1 MFLSLN
7 PCENK
12 TCGPYSSCSLLNNV
26 PTCLCISGYSGVSG
40 ACADIDECAA
50 SPCAVGAV
58 CVNEPGS
65 FSCQCPAGSLGD
77 PFKEGCSTPKNPP
90 GCGPKNPCPGSEI
103 CVPDEYLGTSVCVCS
118 RGYIRDP
125 KSGLCR
131 DMNECT
137 EARDSRP
144 VCGRNAVCKNLPG
157 SYECACPPG
166 FNGNPFSLC
175 EECNTLECQCR
186 PPYQIASGECT
197 LATCGTQGQCP
208 GGAECVNIAGGV
220 SYCAC
225 PKGFRPKEDGY
236 CEDVDECA
244 ESRHLCG
251 PGAVCINHPGSYTC
265 QCPPNSSGDPLLG
278 CTHARVQCSRD
289 ADCDGPY
296 ERCVRAA
303 CVCPAPYYA
312 DVNDGHKCKSPCERF
327 SCGINA
333 QCTPADPPQCTC
345 LAGYTGEA
353 TVGCLD
359 VDECLGVS
367 PCASSAL
374 CVNEKGGFKCVCPKG
389 TTGDPYTLGCVG
401 SGSPRTECR
410 VDKECSPS
418 LQCRGGACVDPCRS
432 VECGAHALCEPQ
444 DHRASCRCEL
454 GYTEGLNGKCVSLC
468 EGIVCAPGA
477 ACIVTPA
484 GPTCTC
490 ADGARGNPF
499 PGGACYPDLC
509 SATQP
514 CPALSVC
521 VAGRCKARCAGV
533 VCGAGAQC
541 DPALDRCVCP
551 PFYVGDPEFNCVPPV
566 TMPVCIPPCG
576 PNAHCEYNS
585 ESPGSSPG
593 NDNICVCNSGT
604 HGNPYAGC
612 GTAGPQDR
620 GSCDSG
626 AGLCGPGAQCL
637 ETGGSV
643 ECQCP
648 AGYKGNPYVQCV
660 DIDECWSSN
669 TCGSNAVCINTP
681 GSYDCRCKEGN
692 AGNPFV
698 ACTPVAVVPHS
709 CEDPATCVCSKNAP
723 CPSGYV
729 CKNSRCT
736 DLCANVR
743 CGPRALCVQGQ
754 CLCPSDLI
762 GNPTDLTRGCQV
774 KGQCAND
781 LECKPNEICFQ
792 GNGKTRMC
800 VDSCAKIQCGPNAI
814 CVGVN
819 HVASCMCQ
827 DGYQGVPSDLNIGC
841 QPERSAPKNEC
852 TKDQDCSRGL
862 VCNQYPETG
871 YRKCVNLCTSTACG
885 ANEVCT
891 VDEQGAPVCEC
902 KPGYTWNALSS
913 ACELPSLPQCTA
925 NKDCQDH
932 LACRPDAL
940 GILQC
945 SNPCDDFQCPGNSTC
960 ISVNHEGTCSC
971 LPGFTGNPEVR
982 AGCQPV
988 PIDTCSSDQQCKE
1001 HETCAKDDLTG
1012 LSQCQNSCDSV
1023 SCGVNAVC
1031 VVNNHEARC
1040 FCPPGSYVGD
1050 PNIECR
1056 QVPCVHNHDCS
1067 TSHAC
1072 DLLSHTCIP
1081 ACDSGACG
1089 TNAVCI
1095 PEDHRPVC
1103 HCPVGTHPSP
1113 SPDIH
1118 CARES
1123 NLCRDSNPCHPT
1135 ARCEDTG
1142 ATNGKVV
1149 CSCPELSVGDPYKTG
1164 CVPQGQCPRGD
1175 ADCPP
1180 SSRCSGGQ
1188 CVSVCQGAC
1197 GPNALCRAVGKR
1209 PVCACPDG
1217 FSAVGGEAR
1226 VGCFREMSACAGD
1239 QECLAGEEKCIGGRC
1254 RVACLSHSDCSEGE
1268 RCLSSL
1274 CQSPCTS
1281 HSQCPTGQA
1290 CQAGTCEL
1298 GCRQNEECSGQMICA
1313 GSKCIDPC
1321 TQEGI
1326 CGPNALCSTSN
1337 HTVSCSCP
1345 VGFQGHPEPQQ
1356 GCVRTP
1362 VLCIGGRTQCPS
1374 GHECEDGVCKKT
1386 CSGEGDNE
1394 LSCAMGERCISNRC
1408 EKICYAAAN
1417 CLSGE
1422 VCRGGVC
1429 IPGCSSDQDCA
1440 TDQICAG
1447 SKCRCGP
1454 GFSLTPSG
1462 CLDMDECLTRP
1473 CHKSA
1478 SCINTPGSFRCVCK
1492 PNTVGDP
1499 YLNPGCVP
1507 ALGCSRASDCN
1518 ATLSCIHRRCL
1529 DPCTVPENQCGPNA
1543 LCDVTDH
1550 IPTCTC
1556 PEGYLGDP
1564 LNMDIGC
1571 FRVECSHPSHCAYD
1585 RTCDPE
1591 TNRCINPCDKA
1602 TCGNGVCKAAN
1613 HRAVCSCAPGF
1624 SLVNNDC
1631 VDVNECDLSPC
1642 HPTALCKNTAGS
1654 FVCSCAGGLI
1664 GDPTTSGCHPA
1675 DVCSYDGQCPASAA
1689 CVDGR
1694 CRNPCEADEVCGRNA
1709 ECAVVNHTPRCTCVA
1724 GTVGDPKSGCV
1735 KLECTHSTDCGP
1747 SQVCVS
1753 SKCVDPCGLP
1763 NSCGQN
1769 AACRADKHAAVCT
1782 CAEDYTG
1789 DPFLGCT
1796 RLLYCSG
1803 DSQCPTGTH
1812 CSNGLCS
1819 ASCTSSRDCIGEQQ
1833 CISGLCQPTCRSNT
1847 TCPAQHYCNSGLC
1860 VPEMQCT
1867 THDQCSATEQCRS
1880 NDMGQ
1885 MQCRPACEGILCGRN
1900 ALCTASDHHA
1910 TCSCKPGYVG
1920 HPGPS
1925 MGTGPSSHSG
1935 HAGGKHGPGLSPGA
1949 TSHSSHSG
1957 GPVGCHRVEC
1967 NSHADCSGDKVCEDH
1982 RCKISCLANNPCG
1995 PNALCSAEKHKQ
2007 ICYCQPGYTG
2017 DAYFGCH
2024 LIDFC
2029 AAKPCGPG
2037 ARCDNSRGSYKC
2049 LCPLG
2054 LVGDPYG
2061 AGCVSASQ
2069 CTRDDQCPPGAHCV
2083 KTDGVPKCKGACEGV
2098 RCGPNADCVTSDHT
2112 SSCLCRNGYE
2122 GNPSDLTVG
2131 CRPRPLSCHTNNDCP
2146 ANYYC
2151 YGELCRTSCQS
2162 DEECGLGEKCL
2173 QGQCNNP
2180 CERQGAC
2187 GVNSLCNV
2195 LTHRKVCFCPRG
2207 FTGDPETECVRMPVP
2222 CEVSK
2227 DCPSST
2233 QHVCKDNLCIPQCSG
2248 DNDCALNEKCSNGTC
2263 VLTCLSHAD
2272 CYPGGGSLCLA
2283 NLCTRG
2289 CSADTDCPAAL
2300 SCRSAE
2306 CVDPCS
2312 PAPCGPNAQ
2321 CSVANHRPLCS
2332 CPAGLMGLPSANTA
2346 CVRTPALECEEN
2358 RQCKG
2363 EGEVCADGRCRP
2375 LCSSDGGCLSNERC
2389 DTAAGV
2395 CKPLC
2400 HRDDDCSS
2408 GEVCRGLLCSPGCR
2422 SDTGCADN
2430 QACVDNSCQD
2440 PCLSPTACGTNAQ
2453 CSVQHHEKQCL
2464 CPKPLQGD
2472 PNIACRPETRMCA
2485 IKRDCPSG
2493 STCTDGVCLASCKSD
2508 SNCLTDERCIKAS
2521 CQTIC
2526 NSDSKCDSGQI
2537 CEDRLCVPG
2546 CRTDSVCAD
2555 NQACVNKQCTDPCT
2569 LNTTCGPCSAC
2580 RTLNHGPQCTCPLG
2594 YSGHPLLACTPS
2606 PMRCDGAC
2614 PCDETSGYCAS
2625 MCGRDEECQ
2634 CGEKCDQGRCRVKCT
2649 GGVHSACPM
2658 GQICSAGGVCQAG
2671 CRVHSDCPQDKS
2683 CIDGQCRDPCAKG
2696 SPGDNL
2702 RPTCGVDALCRVV
2715 EHRPV
2720 CLCPDN
2726 YQGDPTDRCESYRCK
2741 QDSDCEP
2748 GKSCRGDGVCRN
2760 PCLTSGVCGVNAQ
2773 CRVLQRHAWRKA
2785 AQPGTPVGTRPS
2797 VPTSVGAECPALAP
2811 QAVPGTPI
2819 RLVCVLG
2826 CPQGASVDRMPT
2838 APYREEDRSF
2848 AGRNTEDCRVTGCGR
2863 GALCTRDEEGYSCH
2877 CPSGTSGSPSLECK
2891 PADDVNMNSTGD
2903 LTVVCSS
2910 TSTICTTT
2918 VTTTPTGYT
2927 SALPSVYQQQST
2939 STPCLTQPNLYQSQP
2954 NINFNHSKQSFPQD
2968 GSNQHQSNPSLFPNQ
2983 GLPQDILSQYNSNP
2997 TLTSDQ
3003 MSSQISWQIVR
3014 SNKRKKNVAETSP
3027 NLKLKFKSQQPDNQ
3041 SDAKQHHKST

>member
-1 MFLSLN
+1 MPHVGPINMRLCVRV
-7 PCENK
+7 PK
-12 TCGPYSSCSLLNNV
+12 TIPGIPSWGVPDCCIVAVIVNV
-26 PTCLCISGYSGVSG
+26 PLGLIVAMDCAQDVVQIKTVLTIKYVPGVSAG
-40 ACADIDECAA
+40 K
-50 SPCAVGAV
+50 SKPRVVV
-58 CVNEPGS
+58 CMWIG
-65 FSCQCPAGSLGD
+65 
-77 PFKEGCSTPKNPP
+77 K
-90 GCGPKNPCPGSEI
+90 
-103 CVPDEYLGTSVCVCS
+103 YGTKYV
-118 RGYIRDP
+118 
-125 KSGLCR
+125 
-131 DMNECT
+131 
-137 EARDSRP
+137 
-144 VCGRNAVCKNLPG
+144 
-157 SYECACPPG
+157 
-166 FNGNPFSLC
+166 
-175 EECNTLECQCR
+175 
-186 PPYQIASGECT
+186 YQ
-197 LATCGTQGQCP
+197 
-208 GGAECVNIAGGV
+208 
-220 SYCAC
+220 
-225 PKGFRPKEDGY
+225 
-236 CEDVDECA
+236 DVVQIKTV
-244 ESRHLCG
+244 LTIKYV
-251 PGAVCINHPGSYTC
+251 PGAS
-265 QCPPNSSGDPLLG
+265 
-278 CTHARVQCSRD
+278 
-289 ADCDGPY
+289 
-296 ERCVRAA
+296 
-303 CVCPAPYYA
+303 
-312 DVNDGHKCKSPCERF
+312 
-327 SCGINA
+327 
-333 QCTPADPPQCTC
+333 
-345 LAGYTGEA
+345 
-353 TVGCLD
+353 
-359 VDECLGVS
+359 
-367 PCASSAL
+367 
-374 CVNEKGGFKCVCPKG
+374 
-389 TTGDPYTLGCVG
+389 
-401 SGSPRTECR
+401 
-410 VDKECSPS
+410 
-418 LQCRGGACVDPCRS
+418 
-432 VECGAHALCEPQ
+432 
-444 DHRASCRCEL
+444 
-454 GYTEGLNGKCVSLC
+454 
-468 EGIVCAPGA
+468 
-477 ACIVTPA
+477 
-484 GPTCTC
+484 
-490 ADGARGNPF
+490 
-499 PGGACYPDLC
+499 
-509 SATQP
+509 
-514 CPALSVC
+514 
-521 VAGRCKARCAGV
+521 
-533 VCGAGAQC
+533 
-541 DPALDRCVCP
+541 
-551 PFYVGDPEFNCVPPV
+551 
-566 TMPVCIPPCG
+566 
-576 PNAHCEYNS
+576 
-585 ESPGSSPG
+585 
-593 NDNICVCNSGT
+593 
-604 HGNPYAGC
+604 
-612 GTAGPQDR
+612 
-620 GSCDSG
+620 
-626 AGLCGPGAQCL
+626 AGL
-637 ETGGSV
+637 
-643 ECQCP
+643 
-648 AGYKGNPYVQCV
+648 
-660 DIDECWSSN
+660 
-669 TCGSNAVCINTP
+669 
-681 GSYDCRCKEGN
+681 
-692 AGNPFV
+692 
-698 ACTPVAVVPHS
+698 
-709 CEDPATCVCSKNAP
+709 
-723 CPSGYV
+723 
-729 CKNSRCT
+729 
-736 DLCANVR
+736 
-743 CGPRALCVQGQ
+743 
-754 CLCPSDLI
+754 
-762 GNPTDLTRGCQV
+762 
-774 KGQCAND
+774 
-781 LECKPNEICFQ
+781 
-792 GNGKTRMC
+792 
-800 VDSCAKIQCGPNAI
+800 
-814 CVGVN
+814 
-819 HVASCMCQ
+819 
-827 DGYQGVPSDLNIGC
+827 
-841 QPERSAPKNEC
+841 
-852 TKDQDCSRGL
+852 
-862 VCNQYPETG
+862 
-871 YRKCVNLCTSTACG
+871 
-885 ANEVCT
+885 
-891 VDEQGAPVCEC
+891 
-902 KPGYTWNALSS
+902 
-913 ACELPSLPQCTA
+913 
-925 NKDCQDH
+925 
-932 LACRPDAL
+932 
-940 GILQC
+940 
-945 SNPCDDFQCPGNSTC
+945 
-960 ISVNHEGTCSC
+960 
-971 LPGFTGNPEVR
+971 
-982 AGCQPV
+982 
-988 PIDTCSSDQQCKE
+988 
-1001 HETCAKDDLTG
+1001 
-1012 LSQCQNSCDSV
+1012 
-1023 SCGVNAVC
+1023 
-1031 VVNNHEARC
+1031 
-1040 FCPPGSYVGD
+1040 
-1050 PNIECR
+1050 
-1056 QVPCVHNHDCS
+1056 
-1067 TSHAC
+1067 
-1072 DLLSHTCIP
+1072 
-1081 ACDSGACG
+1081 
-1089 TNAVCI
+1089 
-1095 PEDHRPVC
+1095 
-1103 HCPVGTHPSP
+1103 
-1113 SPDIH
+1113 
-1118 CARES
+1118 
-1123 NLCRDSNPCHPT
+1123 
-1135 ARCEDTG
+1135 
-1142 ATNGKVV
+1142 
-1149 CSCPELSVGDPYKTG
+1149 
-1164 CVPQGQCPRGD
+1164 
-1175 ADCPP
+1175 
-1180 SSRCSGGQ
+1180 
-1188 CVSVCQGAC
+1188 
-1197 GPNALCRAVGKR
+1197 
-1209 PVCACPDG
+1209 
-1217 FSAVGGEAR
+1217 
-1226 VGCFREMSACAGD
+1226 
-1239 QECLAGEEKCIGGRC
+1239 
-1254 RVACLSHSDCSEGE
+1254 
-1268 RCLSSL
+1268 
-1274 CQSPCTS
+1274 
-1281 HSQCPTGQA
+1281 
-1290 CQAGTCEL
+1290 
-1298 GCRQNEECSGQMICA
+1298 
-1313 GSKCIDPC
+1313 
-1321 TQEGI
+1321 
-1326 CGPNALCSTSN
+1326 
-1337 HTVSCSCP
+1337 
-1345 VGFQGHPEPQQ
+1345 
-1356 GCVRTP
+1356 
-1362 VLCIGGRTQCPS
+1362 
-1374 GHECEDGVCKKT
+1374 
-1386 CSGEGDNE
+1386 
-1394 LSCAMGERCISNRC
+1394 
-1408 EKICYAAAN
+1408 
-1417 CLSGE
+1417 
-1422 VCRGGVC
+1422 
-1429 IPGCSSDQDCA
+1429 
-1440 TDQICAG
+1440 
-1447 SKCRCGP
+1447 
-1454 GFSLTPSG
+1454 
-1462 CLDMDECLTRP
+1462 
-1473 CHKSA
+1473 
-1478 SCINTPGSFRCVCK
+1478 
-1492 PNTVGDP
+1492 
-1499 YLNPGCVP
+1499 
-1507 ALGCSRASDCN
+1507 
-1518 ATLSCIHRRCL
+1518 
-1529 DPCTVPENQCGPNA
+1529 
-1543 LCDVTDH
+1543 
-1550 IPTCTC
+1550 
-1556 PEGYLGDP
+1556 
-1564 LNMDIGC
+1564 
-1571 FRVECSHPSHCAYD
+1571 
-1585 RTCDPE
+1585 
-1591 TNRCINPCDKA
+1591 
-1602 TCGNGVCKAAN
+1602 
-1613 HRAVCSCAPGF
+1613 
-1624 SLVNNDC
+1624 
-1631 VDVNECDLSPC
+1631 
-1642 HPTALCKNTAGS
+1642 
-1654 FVCSCAGGLI
+1654 
-1664 GDPTTSGCHPA
+1664 
-1675 DVCSYDGQCPASAA
+1675 ASAA

-1753 SKCVDPCGLP
+1753 SKCVDPCDLP

-1782 CAEDYTG
+1782 CAEDHTG

-1860 VPEMQCT
+1860 VLEMQCT

-2083 KTDGVPKCKGACEGV
+2083 KTDGVPKCKA
-2098 RCGPNADCVTSDHT
+2098 
-2112 SSCLCRNGYE
+2112 
-2122 GNPSDLTVG
+2122 
-2131 CRPRPLSCHTNNDCP
+2131 
-2146 ANYYC
+2146 
-2151 YGELCRTSCQS
+2151 SCQS

-2389 DTAAGV
+2389 DTAAGVCKPLCHRDDDCSSGEVCRGLLCSPGCRSV

-2702 RPTCGVDALCRVV
+2702 RPTCGVANGFCTCPLGYSGHPLLACTPSPMRCDGACPCDETSGYCASMCGRDEECQCGEKCDQGRCRVKCTGGVHSACPMGQICSAGGVCQAGCRVHSDCPQDKSCIDGQCRDPCAKGSPGDNLRPTCGVNALCRVV

-2773 CRVLQRHAWRKA
+2773 CRVLQRHAVCSCPPGYLGNPRVQCK
-2785 AQPGTPVGTRPS
+2785 QPVAESCSTRNP
-2797 VPTSVGAECPALAP
+2797 
-2811 QAVPGTPI
+2811 
-2819 RLVCVLG
+2819 
-2826 CPQGASVDRMPT
+2826 
-2838 APYREEDRSF
+2838 
-2848 AGRNTEDCRVTGCGR
+2848 CGDQ
-2863 GALCTRDEEGYSCH
+2863 ALCTDLGGGGVSCT
-2877 CPSGTSGSPSLECK
+2877 CPPGCTGDPHQACVCTGLPPGCQCGQNANCTVQGGRQECVCPIEYPLGDPYVQYVECTSDDDCSYDKSCSGGKCTNMCSKSYQCSKHATCIVVQHKPMCLCK
-2891 PADDVNMNSTGD
+2891 PCYLGNG
-2903 LTVVCSS
+2903 
-2910 TSTICTTT
+2910 TICTPDTQCKTCQSNKHCKNGQVCMNNRCEVSCTT
-2918 VTTTPTGYT
+2918 DDACKVGHKCVQGICKSSSNLCKTNIEC
-2927 SALPSVYQQQST
+2927 SRQQTCIEGVCENLFCSSDTECSLDQICKNNM
-2939 STPCLTQPNLYQSQP
+2939 CLDTVCNGDLNCRDGQVCNEHGICKTKPPRGPDDRQDTECKADQDCAQNQVCTDGKCNNAMCTLDSDCSQVEICKDSKCVPMICNSNFQCKSGQFCDEDGFCQVKACTADIHCKKNETCEDFKCVNKMTP
-2954 NINFNHSKQSFPQD
+2954 NITGTNGTNVPCKD
-2968 GSNQHQSNPSLFPNQ
+2968 TKDCRYGEICKNNICKSNINCKNGTCSRRDTCKYDYECENNGVCNQ
-2983 GLPQDILSQYNSNP
+2983 GLCDYICTQDYDCNPGETCRNGLCKLNTCNKTADCSNRQVCKNNLCKNTCRKQTDCKKDVETCVNNVCKVTRCKLDKDCDANEVCKNATCTSQTKEEIPVKPEGGCKTDADLWSA
-2997 TLTSDQ
+2997 TMSDGSFEQ
-3003 MSSQISWQIVR
+3003 GIR
-3014 SNKRKKNVAETSP
+3014 
-3027 NLKLKFKSQQPDNQ
+3027 LD
-3041 SDAKQHHKST
+3041 